1 MRVSL
6 CSLRVPSGFG
16 GRVESDVS
24 RSHTF
29 AQGVLAAITMVEGG
43 ARDGMARARAS
54 PMLNGHHHP
63 IGGSWHPRYWGR
75 SPEDQVLAGSISSV
89 CIPPGSGTSA
99 LVESSAE
106 QQGLAEDCRTGQGK
120 C

>member
-1 MRVSL
+1 MRASL

-16 GRVESDVS
+16 GRDESDVS
-24 RSHTF
+24 GSHTF

-54 PMLNGHHHP
+54 PVLNGHHHP
-63 IGGSWHPRYWGR
+63 IGGSWCPRYWSR

-106 QQGLAEDCRTGQGK
+106 QQGLAEDCGTGQGK

>member
-1 MRVSL
+1 MGLKRLGSGSEYESCCEYL
-6 CSLRVPSGFG
+6 GEEQSSPLRLEE
-16 GRVESDVS
+16 RE
-24 RSHTF
+24 
-29 AQGVLAAITMVEGG
+29 AEILQGLG
-43 ARDGMARARAS
+43 RDGMARARAS

-106 QQGLAEDCRTGQGK
+106 QQGLAEDCGTGQGK